1 MNSRPLANDIQI
13 VDSIQPEQSI
23 DLDTIHEIFNH
34 EFRPLIHG
42 ETFTGRP
49 VTQIIADDHYVIKCR
64 SEHQFNE
71 FDSRRW
77 IEKTLE
83 KERLYGIHHPTKTWF
98 YIRQPEQIL
107 IANITPKLLP
117 LHIAHNTNSPD
128 NLLKFMES
136 MADMYL
142 QSAANLSIK
151 LDEGLSNYGID
162 QQGKLY
168 YLDDD
173 IYKWDKFTGLTQI
186 LGVWFR
192 QLEWLNQEYAQELG
206 TIFHKMLL
214 KYFTDTHWIIV
225 ISRQINKL
233 FCANEIQIARK
244 EYFLKGFEKP
254 SLVTSIKEVQQ
265 PSVIKDKRFA
275 ILADIHANYPALMTV
290 LNQLDKLEIKEAIV
304 LGDTVGYGPHPVEC
318 IRELQKRNF
327 LVIKGNHD
335 HALITGVPARGFSS
349 VGRWVLEWSSVEVGD
364 AECNWLA
371 ALPAYHQQDNWMAVH
386 GAPQD
391 KTFFN
396 AYVYRLT
403 YEENLAYLA
412 DHAIPICIH
421 GHTHVQGTYYRRGK
435 HQGFE
440 DADQL
445 QLSDID
451 HCLVCPGSVGQPRS
465 GKTGAEFAI
474 FDQQQGIIQFHQ
486 VDYDLE
492 QTARDMYHHG
502 FPIQLIDRLR
512 KGK

>member
-1 MNSRPLANDIQI
+1 
-13 VDSIQPEQSI
+13 
-23 DLDTIHEIFNH
+23 
-34 EFRPLIHG
+34 
-42 ETFTGRP
+42 
-49 VTQIIADDHYVIKCR
+49 
-64 SEHQFNE
+64 
-71 FDSRRW
+71 
-77 IEKTLE
+77 
-83 KERLYGIHHPTKTWF
+83 
-98 YIRQPEQIL
+98 
-107 IANITPKLLP
+107 
-117 LHIAHNTNSPD
+117 
-128 NLLKFMES
+128 
-136 MADMYL
+136 
-142 QSAANLSIK
+142 
-151 LDEGLSNYGID
+151 
-162 QQGKLY
+162 
-168 YLDDD
+168 
-173 IYKWDKFTGLTQI
+173 
-186 LGVWFR
+186 
-192 QLEWLNQEYAQELG
+192 
-206 TIFHKMLL
+206 
-214 KYFTDTHWIIV
+214 
-225 ISRQINKL
+225 
-233 FCANEIQIARK
+233 
-244 EYFLKGFEKP
+244 
-254 SLVTSIKEVQQ
+254 
-265 PSVIKDKRFA
+265 
-275 ILADIHANYPALMTV
+275 MTV
-290 LNQLDKLEIKEAIV
+290 LNQLDKLKIKEAIV